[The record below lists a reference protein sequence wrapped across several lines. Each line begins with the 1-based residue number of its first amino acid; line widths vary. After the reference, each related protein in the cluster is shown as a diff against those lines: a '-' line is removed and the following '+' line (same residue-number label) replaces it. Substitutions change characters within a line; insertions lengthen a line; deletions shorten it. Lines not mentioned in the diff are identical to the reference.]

1 MKRRINT
8 LIVCIFLS
16 FTNANAQAKVVGECT
31 IQFSIF
37 QIQSQDTIAIGAKS
51 VLVKGNQCKTVLT
64 SPHFTQGLLFNIQ
77 ESKAIIT
84 KEIGSAK
91 FLQETNYPPSN
102 IPTLL
107 SMKEVATDS
116 TLVILG
122 YACKRMELKWS
133 DGSKYDLY
141 YTSEIIPTVN
151 TFEYAFKEVP
161 GLVLAYTI
169 SSDQGIAIQ
178 YLATQLDLSPLSLS
192 QFNINTSLYQVLD

>member
-1 MKRRINT
+1 MKRRINL

-16 FTNANAQAKVVGECT
+16 FTNANAQAKVVGECA

-37 QIQSQDTIAIGAKS
+37 QIQLQDTIAIGAKS

-64 SPHFTQGLLFNIQ
+64 SPHFTQALHFNIQ

-91 FLQETNYPPSN
+91 FLQEINYPPSN

-107 SMKEVATDS
+107 SMREIPSDTS
-116 TLVILG
+116 IVILG
-122 YACKRMELKWS
+122 YPCKRIELKWS
-133 DGSKYDLY
+133 DGTKYDLY
-141 YTSEIIPTVN
+141 YTNEIVPTVN

-169 SSDQGIAIQ
+169 SSDQGVSIL